1 LFYIEYIET
10 QRRLQMAKPNYDET
24 MTTQIVDQ
32 YVAGTNLETIAE
44 SIGRSVRSVRSK
56 LVREGVYV
64 ALPKPEKTEVVS
76 GPTKAELL
84 TELAATGLEI
94 KGLEGATKEA
104 ISRLIQVMSR

>member
-1 LFYIEYIET
+1 
-10 QRRLQMAKPNYDET
+10 MAKPNYDET

-64 ALPKPEKTEVVS
+64 ALPKPEKAEVVS

-84 TELAATGLEI
+84 TELAATWLET

-104 ISRLIQVMSR
+104 ISRLIQAMSH

>member
-1 LFYIEYIET
+1 
-10 QRRLQMAKPNYDET
+10 MAKPNYDES
-24 MTTQIVDQ
+24 MTTQIVDH
-32 YVAGTNLETIAE
+32 YVAGTDLETIAE

-104 ISRLIQVMSR
+104 ISRLIKAMSR